1 MWLGLGVRV
10 ESIEN
15 GDPIRTDG
23 EQARPNSS
31 CSILRI
37 SHPRRATCPRR
48 RNRSQMPRPQR
59 TAGISITIILLDPI
73 QIHVYARLNY
83 LISNFHSQCSFVE
96 HRNYKIVYRRYASL
110 FFLVG
115 VDDDEVNKS
124 FSLCCIF
131 NWFIKTQ

>member
-1 MWLGLGVRV
+1 MCWRNNKVWLGLGVRV

-37 SHPRRATCPRR
+37 PHSRRATCPRR

-59 TAGISITIILLDPI
+59 TAGSLISISITIHLDPI
-73 QIHVYARLNY
+73 QI
-83 LISNFHSQCSFVE
+83 QCLCAIELSDFQ
-96 HRNYKIVYRRYASL
+96 
-110 FFLVG
+110 
-115 VDDDEVNKS
+115 
-124 FSLCCIF
+124 FSLTVFLRWASQLQNCISSLRLF
-131 NWFIKTQ
+131 VFPRWSWRWWGK